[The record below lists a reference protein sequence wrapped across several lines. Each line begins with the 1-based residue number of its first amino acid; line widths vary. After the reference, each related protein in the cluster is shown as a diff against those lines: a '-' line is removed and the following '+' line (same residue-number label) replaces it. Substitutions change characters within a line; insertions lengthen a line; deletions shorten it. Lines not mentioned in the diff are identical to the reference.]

1 MKLIFFKKKK
11 LKIKKHCSMNI
22 YEKGRMIYRPQI
34 VIVDYSTNIR
44 KKEVFII
51 ITS

>member
-1 MKLIFFKKKK
+1 MMKLKKNLKKKN
-11 LKIKKHCSMNI
+11 IVSMNI

-34 VIVDYSTNIR
+34 VLVDYSSNIR

-51 ITS
+51 IIS

>member
-1 MKLIFFKKKK
+1 MMKLKKNLKKKN
-11 LKIKKHCSMNI
+11 IVSMNI

-34 VIVDYSTNIR
+34 VLVDYSSNIP

-51 ITS
+51 IIS

>member
-1 MKLIFFKKKK
+1 
-11 LKIKKHCSMNI
+11 MNI

-34 VIVDYSTNIR
+34 VLVDYSTNIR

-51 ITS
+51 IIS